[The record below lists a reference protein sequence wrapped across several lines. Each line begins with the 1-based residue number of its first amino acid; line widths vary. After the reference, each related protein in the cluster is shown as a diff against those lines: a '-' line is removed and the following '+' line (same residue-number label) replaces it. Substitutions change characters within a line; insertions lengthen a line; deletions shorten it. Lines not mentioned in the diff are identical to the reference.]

1 MTIYGETTI
10 SVIVNA
16 DKELIWVGSSK
27 EDLSA
32 FPDEV
37 KLAMGFAL
45 RVAQRGGKHT
55 SAKPLKGYKGAGVL
69 EIVDDFDGDTY
80 RAVYTVRF
88 EEAVYAL
95 DAFQKKSKKG
105 IATSK
110 TDLDRIQSRLKRAE
124 EMHAEW
130 LKEREDSGK
139 AKG

>member
-1 MTIYGETTI
+1 MD
-10 SVIVNA
+10 A

-32 FPDEV
+32 FPDDV
-37 KLAMGFAL
+37 KLVMGFAL
-45 RVAQRGGKHT
+45 RVAQNGGKHVR
-55 SAKPLKGYKGAGVL
+55 AKSLKGYKGAGIL

-88 EEAVYAL
+88 EGAVYAL
-95 DAFQKKSKKG
+95 DAFQKKSRKG

-110 TDLDRIQSRLKRAE
+110 ADLDRIKARLKRAE

-130 LKEREDSGK
+130 LKEREGN
-139 AKG
+139 G

>member
-1 MTIYGETTI
+1 
-10 SVIVNA
+10 VDA

-32 FPDEV
+32 FTDDV
-37 KLAMGFAL
+37 KLVMGVAL
-45 RVAQRGGKHT
+45 REAQKGGKHAR
-55 SAKPLKGYKGAGVL
+55 AKPLKGYKGAGVL

-110 TDLDRIQSRLKRAE
+110 GDLDRIKARLKRAE

-130 LKEREDSGK
+130 LKEREGNGK
-139 AKG
+139 AEG

>member
-1 MTIYGETTI
+1 MD
-10 SVIVNA
+10 A
-16 DKELIWVGSSK
+16 DKELIWIGSSK

-37 KLAMGFAL
+37 KLVMGFA
-45 RVAQRGGKHT
+45 RRAAQKGGKHAR
-55 SAKPLKGYKGAGVL
+55 AKPLKGYKGAGVL

-110 TDLDRIQSRLKRAE
+110 ADLDRIKARLKRAE
-124 EMHAEW
+124 DMHAEW
-130 LKEREDSGK
+130 LKEREGNDK
-139 AKG
+139 AES

>member
-1 MTIYGETTI
+1 VDAG
-10 SVIVNA
+10 
-16 DKELIWVGSSK
+16 KELIWVGSSK

-32 FPDEV
+32 FPDDV
-37 KLAMGFAL
+37 KLVMGFAL
-45 RVAQRGGKHT
+45 RVAQQGGKHL

-88 EEAVYAL
+88 EGAVYAL

-110 TDLDRIQSRLKRAE
+110 ADLDRIQARLKRAE
-124 EMHAEW
+124 QMHGER
-130 LKEREDSGK
+130 LKEREGNGK

>member
-1 MTIYGETTI
+1 MD
-10 SVIVNA
+10 A
-16 DKELIWVGSSK
+16 DKELIWIGSSK

-32 FPDEV
+32 FPDDV
-37 KLAMGFAL
+37 KLVMGFAL
-45 RVAQRGGKHT
+45 RVAQQGRKHRR
-55 SAKPLKGYKGAGVL
+55 AKPLKDYKGAGVL

-88 EEAVYAL
+88 EGAVYAL

-110 TDLDRIQSRLKRAE
+110 ADLDRIKARLKRAE
-124 EMHAEW
+124 DMHAEW
-130 LKEREDSGK
+130 LKEREDNDQ

>member
-1 MTIYGETTI
+1 VDAG
-10 SVIVNA
+10 
-16 DKELIWVGSSK
+16 KELIWVGSSK

-32 FPDEV
+32 FPDDV
-37 KLAMGFAL
+37 KLVMGFAL
-45 RVAQRGGKHT
+45 RVAQQGGKHL

-80 RAVYTVRF
+80 RAVY
-88 EEAVYAL
+88 AL

-110 TDLDRIQSRLKRAE
+110 ADLDRIQARLKRAE
-124 EMHAEW
+124 QMHGER
-130 LKEREDSGK
+130 LKEREGNGK

>member
-1 MTIYGETTI
+1 MDG
-10 SVIVNA
+10 

-27 EDLSA
+27 QDLSV
-32 FPDEV
+32 FPDDV
-37 KLAMGFAL
+37 KLVMGFAL
-45 RVAQRGGKHT
+45 RVAQQGRKHPR
-55 SAKPLKGYKGAGVL
+55 AKPLKGYKGAGVL

-80 RAVYTVRF
+80 RAIYTVRF
-88 EEAVYAL
+88 EGAVFAL

-110 TDLDRIQSRLKRAE
+110 ADLDRIASRLKRAE

-130 LKEREDSGK
+130 LKERQGNGK

>member
-1 MTIYGETTI
+1 MD
-10 SVIVNA
+10 A
-16 DKELIWVGSSK
+16 DKELIWIGSSK

-32 FPDEV
+32 FPDDV
-37 KLAMGFAL
+37 KLVMGFAL
-45 RVAQRGGKHT
+45 RVAQQGGKHP

-88 EEAVYAL
+88 ESAVYAL
-95 DAFQKKSKKG
+95 GAFQKKSKKG

-110 TDLDRIQSRLKRAE
+110 ADLDRIKGRLKRAE
-124 EMHAEW
+124 DMHAEW
-130 LKEREDSGK
+130 LKEREGNGK

>member
-1 MTIYGETTI
+1 
-10 SVIVNA
+10 VDA

-27 EDLSA
+27 QDLSA

-37 KLAMGFAL
+37 KLVMGFAL
-45 RVAQRGGKHT
+45 RKAQKGGKHT

-110 TDLDRIQSRLKRAE
+110 ADLDRIKARLKRAE

-130 LKEREDSGK
+130 LKERQSNGK
-139 AKG
+139 VKG

>member
-1 MTIYGETTI
+1 MD
-10 SVIVNA
+10 

-27 EDLSA
+27 QDLSA
-32 FPDEV
+32 FPDDV
-37 KLAMGFAL
+37 KLVMGFAL
-45 RVAQRGGKHT
+45 RVAQQGGKHA

-88 EEAVYAL
+88 EGAVYAL

-110 TDLDRIQSRLKRAE
+110 ADLDRIRARLKRAE
-124 EMHAEW
+124 DMHAEW
-130 LKEREDSGK
+130 LKEREGNGK

>member
-1 MTIYGETTI
+1 
-10 SVIVNA
+10 VDA
-16 DKELIWVGSSK
+16 DKELIWIGSSK

-32 FPDEV
+32 FPDDV
-37 KLAMGFAL
+37 KLVMGFAL
-45 RVAQRGGKHT
+45 RVAQQGRKHRR
-55 SAKPLKGYKGAGVL
+55 AKPLKGYKGAGVL

-88 EEAVYAL
+88 EGAVYAL

-110 TDLDRIQSRLKRAE
+110 ADLDRIKARLKRAE
-124 EMHAEW
+124 DMHAEW
-130 LKEREDSGK
+130 LKEREDNDQ

>member
-1 MTIYGETTI
+1 MD
-10 SVIVNA
+10 A

-32 FPDEV
+32 FTDDV
-37 KLAMGFAL
+37 KLVMGFAL
-45 RVAQRGGKHT
+45 REAQKGGKHAR
-55 SAKPLKGYKGAGVL
+55 AKPLKGYKGAGVL

-110 TDLDRIQSRLKRAE
+110 GDLDRIKARLKRAE

-130 LKEREDSGK
+130 LKEREGNGK
-139 AKG
+139 AEG

>member
-1 MTIYGETTI
+1 
-10 SVIVNA
+10 VVA

-27 EDLSA
+27 QDLSA

-37 KLAMGFAL
+37 KLVMGFAL
-45 RVAQRGGKHT
+45 RMAQGGGKHAT
-55 SAKPLKGYKGAGVL
+55 AKPLKGYKGAGVL

-110 TDLDRIQSRLKRAE
+110 ADLDRIKARLKRAE

-130 LKEREDSGK
+130 LKERQSNGK
-139 AKG
+139 VKG

>member
-1 MTIYGETTI
+1 MD
-10 SVIVNA
+10 A

-27 EDLSA
+27 QDLSA

-37 KLAMGFAL
+37 KLVMGFAL
-45 RVAQRGGKHT
+45 REAQKGGKHT
-55 SAKPLKGYKGAGVL
+55 NAKPLKGYKGAGVL

-110 TDLDRIQSRLKRAE
+110 GDLDRIKARLKRAE

-130 LKEREDSGK
+130 LKERQGNGK
-139 AKG
+139 VKG

>member
-1 MTIYGETTI
+1 
-10 SVIVNA
+10 VDA
-16 DKELIWVGSSK
+16 DKELIWIGSSK

-32 FPDEV
+32 FPDDV
-37 KLAMGFAL
+37 KLVMGFAL
-45 RVAQRGGKHT
+45 RVAQQGRKHQR
-55 SAKPLKGYKGAGVL
+55 AKPLKGYKGAGVL

-88 EEAVYAL
+88 EGAVYAL

-110 TDLDRIQSRLKRAE
+110 ADLDRIKARLKRAE
-124 EMHAEW
+124 DMHAEW
-130 LKEREDSGK
+130 LKEREDNDQ

>member
-1 MTIYGETTI
+1 MD
-10 SVIVNA
+10 A
-16 DKELIWVGSSK
+16 DKELIWIGSSK

-32 FPDEV
+32 FPDDV
-37 KLAMGFAL
+37 KLVMGFAL
-45 RVAQRGGKHT
+45 RVAQQGRKHQR
-55 SAKPLKGYKGAGVL
+55 AKPLKGYKGAGVL

-88 EEAVYAL
+88 EGAVYAL

-110 TDLDRIQSRLKRAE
+110 ADLDRIKARLKRAE
-124 EMHAEW
+124 DMHAEW
-130 LKEREDSGK
+130 LKEREDNDQ